1 MNNNEMEQLSMES
14 RYITPVVTIF
24 DDKGRVD
31 TEQNRQVYDSLS
43 GKVSGF
49 VTMGSTG
56 EFFALDMNSSK
67 ALIDLCGDY
76 PKGDMKVYAGA
87 SRLDVNESIEL
98 ANYANEQGVDG
109 VMIISPYYFP
119 LDEEGVFRFYS
130 TIAEKTSA
138 KIFIYNF
145 PERTGYSVS
154 PEVCLRLADKYPH
167 IIGLKDTI
175 PDTNHTA
182 QVIDVVKS
190 RIPHFEVYAGYDNN
204 FAHVVLSGGSG
215 CIGGLSNIIPQFF
228 SSWMQ
233 AFAKGDLALVA
244 KHQQR
249 VDQLMAIYGVNSPF
263 IPTFKKALQLKGI
276 INSDRCTSPF
286 IGLNSVQTEQLQ
298 QLLAL
303 ADLPL

>member
-1 MNNNEMEQLSMES
+1 MES
-14 RYITPVVTIF
+14 RYITPVVTVF

-31 TEQNRQVYDSLS
+31 LEQNLHVYDSLK

-56 EFFALDMNSSK
+56 EFFALNMQNSK
-67 ALIDLCGDY
+67 ALIELCGGY
-76 PKGDMKVYAGA
+76 QKEGMHVYAGA

-98 ANYANEQGVDG
+98 ANFAYEQEIDG

-119 LDEEGVFRFYS
+119 LDDEGVYRFYS

-154 PEVCLRLADKYPH
+154 PEVCLRLADKYTN
-167 IIGLKDTI
+167 IVGLKDTI
-175 PDTNHTA
+175 PDTSHTA
-182 QVIDVVKS
+182 QVIETVKS
-190 RIPHFEVYAGYDNN
+190 RLPHFEVYAGYDNN

-215 CIGGLSNIIPQFF
+215 CIGGLSNIFPQFF
-228 SSWMQ
+228 ASWMQ
-233 AFAKGDLALVA
+233 AFAQGDLALVA
-244 KHQQR
+244 KYQQR
-249 VDQLMAIYGVNSPF
+249 VDQLMAIYGVNTPF
-263 IPTFKKALQLKGI
+263 IPTFKKALQLKGV
-276 INSDRCTSPF
+276 INSDHCTSPF
-286 IGLNSVQTEQLQ
+286 IGLNSTQTEQLQ

-303 ADLPL
+303 ADAPL

>member
-1 MNNNEMEQLSMES
+1 MNNKVEEASGMES

-24 DDKGRVD
+24 DDKGRID
-31 TEQNRQVYDSLS
+31 TEQNLQVYDSIKE
-43 GKVSGF
+43 KVSGF

-56 EFFALDMNSSK
+56 EFFALDMNRSK
-67 ALIDLCGDY
+67 ALINLCGNY
-76 PKGDMKVYAGA
+76 SKGNMKVYAGA

-98 ANYANEQGVDG
+98 ANYAYEQGVDG

-119 LDEEGVFRFYS
+119 LNDEDVFRFYS

-138 KIFIYNF
+138 NIFIYNF

-175 PDTNHTA
+175 PDTTHTA
-182 QVIDVVKS
+182 QVINVVKS

-204 FAHVVLSGGSG
+204 FAHVVLSGGNG

-228 SSWMQ
+228 TSWMQ

-249 VDQLMAIYGVNSPF
+249 VDQLMAIYGIHSPF
-263 IPTFKKALQLKGI
+263 IPTFKKALQLKKVI
-276 INSDRCTSPF
+276 HSDCCTAPF
-286 IGLNSVQTEQLQ
+286 IGLNSIQTEQLQ

-303 ADLPL
+303 AELPL

>member
-1 MNNNEMEQLSMES
+1 MES

-31 TEQNRQVYDSLS
+31 IEQNRQVYDSLS
-43 GKVSGF
+43 TKVSGF

-67 ALIDLCGDY
+67 TLIDLCGNY
-76 PKGDMKVYAGA
+76 PKRDMKVYAGA

-119 LDEEGVFRFYS
+119 LDDEGVFRFYS

-204 FAHVVLSGGSG
+204 FAHVVLSGGNG

-228 SSWMQ
+228 ASWMN
-233 AFAKGDLALVA
+233 AFAKSDLVLVA

-249 VDQLMAIYGVNSPF
+249 VDQLMAIYGVNAPF
-263 IPTFKKALQLKGI
+263 IPTFKKALQLKGV
-276 INSDRCTSPF
+276 INSDRCSSPF

-303 ADLPL
+303 ADSPL